1 MILLTIFCWFSFYS
15 GTIKF
20 VFQGVVWSIIK
31 CGMQTLFSRVY
42 IDGKRVSNTL
52 YGPCKMFS
60 ERHVSGIYTL
70 TNSIHIANYGYG
82 LECKLMREFSQTLFS
97 VLPLPRPFQQ
107 SGPPMPSLSIFLWCN
122 NLNEWCGHKLRPNHA
137 HPLRLKFFL
146 GRTLLFE
153 LLRQGYKFKL
163 WQFS

>member
-97 VLPLPRPFQQ
+97 VLPLP
-107 SGPPMPSLSIFLWCN
+107 MPSLSIFLWCN
-122 NLNEWCGHKLRPNHA
+122 DVVTNSAQTTPTRYALNFSWGEPWSSSSCGKDTSLNYDSLA
-137 HPLRLKFFL
+137 KI
-146 GRTLLFE
+146 
-153 LLRQGYKFKL
+153 Q
-163 WQFS
+163 